1 MNKLELLKTALKA
14 IESSSNEILT
24 LYNKHINIE
33 IKGDGSPLTNADKA
47 ANKEINRILSTSNLP
62 IISEEIKNDK
72 FDIRKN
78 GVNIG

>member
-24 LYNKHINIE
+24 IYNKDINIE
-33 IKGDGSPLTNADKA
+33 IKGDGSPLTNADKI

-62 IISEEIKNDK
+62 IISEEINNDK